1 MRMVA
6 SLVDH
11 SVAWKAAQMAGEMA
25 AKKADKMVAW

>member
-11 SVAWKAAQMAGEMA
+11 SAAWKVAQMAGEMA
-25 AKKADKMVAW
+25 AKKADTTVAW